1 LNRNLT
7 AKLRIFLKNEKITDF
22 SNKKLLNKS
31 NEIRNKID
39 SLQNPVDCES
49 AKKFFCVLVKNCGFG
64 CQIHFILT
72 CFLNGFY
79 RNRTVIFKDSK
90 IKKKNFN
97 RYYSTFKQFS
107 KCDYLDESNVVL
119 ISKIFFIISINKIE
133 ISTLE
138 LNYLKKCWFRIKLK
152 STKVTK

>member
-1 LNRNLT
+1 MT
-7 AKLRIFLKNEKITDF
+7 AKLRIFLKNEKIADF

-31 NEIRNKID
+31 NEIKTKID

-107 KCDYLDESNVVL
+107 KCDHLDETNVVL
-119 ISKIFFIISINKIE
+119 ISKIFFIINIKKNENSQKNINDK
-133 ISTLE
+133 T
-138 LNYLKKCWFRIKLK
+138 
-152 STKVTK
+152 